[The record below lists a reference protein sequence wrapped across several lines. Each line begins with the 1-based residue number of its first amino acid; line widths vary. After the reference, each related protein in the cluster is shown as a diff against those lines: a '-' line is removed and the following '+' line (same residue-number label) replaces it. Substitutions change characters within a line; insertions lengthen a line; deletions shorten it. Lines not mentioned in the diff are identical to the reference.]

1 MGALDFM
8 DGRPTL
14 ADRQHERYAESKA
27 AMETRRA
34 ENGVARRLDERK
46 LAEWR
51 KGVTKRDGLICRWCG
66 RRVVETI
73 ENIPEQSQTHHA
85 TPREHRPT
93 RYDVRNGIR
102 LCGTCHDRITGTV
115 GEKAIIVASQ
125 TFTLNGREYPDM
137 THAVQFKVIV
147 ERQRERGDDGR

>member
-1 MGALDFM
+1 M
-8 DGRPTL
+8 DAVRRATPKH
-14 ADRQHERYAESKA
+14 Q
-27 AMETRRA
+27 MQTRREA
-34 ENGVARRLDERK
+34 AATDDRLDHK
-46 LAEWR
+46 QLDVWR
-51 KGVTKRDGLICRWCG
+51 KGVTKRDGLKCRWC
-66 RRVVETI
+66 RRKVVETI
-73 ENIPEQSQTHHA
+73 KAQPNQSQTHHA
-85 TPREHRPT
+85 TPREHKPT

>member
-1 MGALDFM
+1 MGFLDSL
-8 DGRPTL
+8 PTK
-14 ADRQHERYAESKA
+14 ADLDAQRRAIPKHE
-27 AMETRRA
+27 MVTRRDEA
-34 ENGVARRLDERK
+34 DKERKLDERK
-46 LAEWR
+46 LEKWR
-51 KGVTKRDGLICRWCG
+51 KGVTKRDGLICRWC
-66 RRVVETI
+66 RRPVVPTVEHV
-73 ENIPEQSQTHHA
+73 PEQSNTHHA
-85 TPREHRPT
+85 TPREHKPT

-137 THAVQFKVIV
+137 THAVQFKVIT